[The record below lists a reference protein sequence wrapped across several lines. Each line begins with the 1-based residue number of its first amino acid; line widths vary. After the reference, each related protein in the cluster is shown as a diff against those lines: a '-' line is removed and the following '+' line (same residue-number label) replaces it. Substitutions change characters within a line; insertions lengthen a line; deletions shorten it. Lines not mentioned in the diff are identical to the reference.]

1 MTDSLEAR
9 RAALED
15 EARQRI
21 IMEASDDWREMY
33 QRAERRLLGE
43 HEDGCEARLFHYH
56 PTHDGD
62 PGVRVTDC
70 ICPALR
76 AAFARGVESR
86 PPVDVEAALDGL
98 TRYDTDWENGNSIAA
113 KDYGKYVLHSE
124 VLDLLRTVTTRE
136 D

>member
-9 RAALED
+9 RAALVE
-15 EARQRI
+15 EVREVVGNA
-21 IMEASDDWREMY
+21 MGFASLCWE
-33 QRAERRLLGE
+33 
-43 HEDGCEARLFHYH
+43 
-56 PTHDGD
+56 PT
-62 PGVRVTDC
+62 PTGVFDSE
-70 ICPALR
+70 R
-76 AAFARGVESR
+76 AAQEVEDATWLIVRGFEESR

>member
-9 RAALED
+9 RAALDAIISIAAEIVRLQYAED
-15 EARQRI
+15 DNGQEL
-21 IMEASDDWREMY
+21 IMSSTLNRWAN
-33 QRAERRLLGE
+33 G
-43 HEDGCEARLFHYH
+43 
-56 PTHDGD
+56 
-62 PGVRVTDC
+62 
-70 ICPALR
+70 LR
-76 AAFARGVESR
+76 TQVDAARGVESR